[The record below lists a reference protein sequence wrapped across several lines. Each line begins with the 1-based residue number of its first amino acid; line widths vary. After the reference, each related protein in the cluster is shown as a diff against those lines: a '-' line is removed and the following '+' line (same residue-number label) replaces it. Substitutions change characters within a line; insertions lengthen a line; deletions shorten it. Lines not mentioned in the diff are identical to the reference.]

1 MIRDFPPEYSNLT
14 EFIQLC
20 RKNRGRSEEHT
31 DSEFFYFI
39 ATSIETLA
47 EDKFDE
53 VFYSKYN
60 ADLKKIRT
68 EAGLGEDD
76 YWKPDDPMIPDAY
89 RDLLEAFREEKRSIL
104 SKMFRNFGE
113 TEMADLVENDFN
125 EYTARR
131 NEGKVEF
138 YSRHRF
144 EAVRMEPSEMN
155 PQEWTVGEESPE
167 EFEVEAEDDYDYDDD
182 LGEEE

>member
-1 MIRDFPPEYSNLT
+1 MIRDFPPEYSKLT
-14 EFIQLC
+14 EFVQVC
-20 RKNRGRSEEHT
+20 RKLRGRNEDHT
-31 DSEFFYFI
+31 DGEFFYFI

-53 VFYSKYN
+53 VFYAKYN

-104 SKMFRNFGE
+104 SMMFRNFGE
-113 TEMADLVENDFN
+113 TELADMVENDFT

-131 NEGKVEF
+131 NEGKAEF

-144 EAVRMEPSEMN
+144 EAVRMDPTEMDPQHWSE
-155 PQEWTVGEESPE
+155 GEDESEKFDPE
-167 EFEVEAEDDYDYDDD
+167 VDDYDYDDS